1 MSVDEITI
9 SKQDAAHRLRVSE
22 ATISRMVKRGELE
35 GYHIAGRLRITEG
48 SISNYIEDAKV
59 KQAAAYA

>member
-1 MSVDEITI
+1 MSADEVTI

-22 ATISRMVKRGELE
+22 ATITRMVKRGELE
-35 GYHIAGRLRITEG
+35 GYHVAGRLRITEG
-48 SISNYIEDAKV
+48 SIEDFIADCKV